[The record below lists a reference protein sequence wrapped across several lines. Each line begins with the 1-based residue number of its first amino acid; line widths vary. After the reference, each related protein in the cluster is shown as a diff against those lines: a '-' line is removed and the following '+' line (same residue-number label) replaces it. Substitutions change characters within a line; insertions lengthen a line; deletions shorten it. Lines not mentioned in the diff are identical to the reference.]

1 MAVVTM
7 LYSTDRNDNNG
18 TSFLPSLL
26 LHIPTSLPPSL
37 PPSLPSS
44 LPPFRLPSLPPFT
57 HPFLP
62 PSFYSFLPPS
72 FLLPIPSSLLPFTHP
87 FLPPSL
93 PPFLSLHKRHVH
105 SIAMYLEVSPTQNRT
120 EQNRTALTL
129 SNSLIFSLTYL
140 IFAFR
145 NIVRS

>member
-93 PPFLSLHKRHVH
+93 PSSHFTRDT
-105 SIAMYLEVSPTQNRT
+105 SIPLQCILKYLQHRT